1 MQYRNFTLDKFQED
15 AIASI
20 DKNHSVIV
28 SAPTGSGKTLIA
40 DYIINRDIAERKK
53 VIYTAPIKA
62 LSNQKYKEFIHQYGL
77 EQIGILT
84 GDVSINP
91 TAPVIVMTTEIYRN
105 MIMVNDPLVQE
116 VSYIIFDEIHYISDI
131 ERGHIWEESIIFS
144 PEHIRFLCLSA
155 TIPNAE
161 QFAEWISTVKKHPVD
176 VVRHNV
182 RPVPLTH
189 LFFDLDTGIAPIE
202 ELRNFNIPE
211 ERPRRG
217 KNRRFEDRKQGPTHL
232 DLIRELSGLGDLPC
246 LYFVFSRA
254 ATQIKAEQL
263 AKAKNF
269 LSPSEQRVVIEHV
282 REHLDRSDPQI
293 KAFKTTK
300 ILREALSKGVGFHH
314 GGLLPQLKEI
324 VEHLFGEGLIKV
336 LYTTET
342 FAVGINMPAKAVCFD
357 SLEKY
362 DGISFRH
369 LQSKEYFQLAGRAGR
384 RGIDKTGKAISLVNV
399 QRADPNKILNIIKA
413 ESEPLVSQFRL
424 GYNTVLNLIYGYS
437 ERQIDTVLASNFG
450 LFQRYGKAVFTGEKH
465 LPMKAVFAKKK
476 KMLAKMGYIDNEGG
490 LTEKGQFAR
499 SVFRDELLVTEL
511 FYDGI
516 GRETSEFKTLL
527 AVAAV
532 CYEPRRADEF
542 LKGRSGDAFD
552 LIHQLKKHE
561 YLGKHMKMNYIIL
574 LAPFLQKWYEGC
586 SFLELMKCTNLAE
599 GDVIKFFRQM
609 IDLMSQVKHASHD
622 DQLRDKMDK
631 ISDRLNRELV
641 EVVFE

>member
-189 LFFDLDTGIAPIE
+189 LFFDLDIGIAPIE

-362 DGISFRH
+362 DGDIVPASAVKRIF
-369 LQSKEYFQLAGRAGR
+369 STSWKSRATRDRQDRKGD
-384 RGIDKTGKAISLVNV
+384 IACEC
-399 QRADPNKILNIIKA
+399 A
-413 ESEPLVSQFRL
+413 ESGP
-424 GYNTVLNLIYGYS
+424 
-437 ERQIDTVLASNFG
+437 
-450 LFQRYGKAVFTGEKH
+450 
-465 LPMKAVFAKKK
+465 
-476 KMLAKMGYIDNEGG
+476 
-490 LTEKGQFAR
+490 
-499 SVFRDELLVTEL
+499 
-511 FYDGI
+511 
-516 GRETSEFKTLL
+516 
-527 AVAAV
+527 
-532 CYEPRRADEF
+532 
-542 LKGRSGDAFD
+542 
-552 LIHQLKKHE
+552 
-561 YLGKHMKMNYIIL
+561 
-574 LAPFLQKWYEGC
+574 
-586 SFLELMKCTNLAE
+586 
-599 GDVIKFFRQM
+599 
-609 IDLMSQVKHASHD
+609 
-622 DQLRDKMDK
+622 
-631 ISDRLNRELV
+631 
-641 EVVFE
+641 